1 MMESRSESGGVIPM
15 DYEWHG
21 GSAGPV
27 DFTSPFSQVRKQT
40 QQDNKKRM
48 CSPRVHLYSLPPP
61 LCSCLTL
68 IHRIGTHQTFDSPEK
83 PAIPALR
90 PPNSQSSFL
99 FSPQR
104 PQAQTHASVFGQPA
118 FTTPRKL
125 DVDFSSG
132 AENLSSPEV
141 ADNEET
147 PEQQSKGARR
157 NSLFNI
163 YGRFAPSPGRGE
175 IPRTNH
181 YTNAVA
187 RRIHKRRR
195 RDKALGRRVRV
206 DDEYDDDESDRDRP
220 SSSEGRPGRTG
231 KPEKTPNVQNG
242 GPAKMSFFKQM
253 LTLLEEHPNVPAI
266 LSWWAQLVVN
276 LSLFSLAV
284 WMVFSFVSEI
294 RNEFDAVASKEMDS
308 ILHNIAECMQRYEDN
323 KCAAGNLVPGLVPI
337 CAADRKCMDTDPT
350 HVRRAMLSA
359 RTMAQ
364 IIDSFIEP
372 ISWKAIVSHPPSLQ
386 SLSNFH

>member
-1 MMESRSESGGVIPM
+1 MLAAQVPSISPRPSRKSGSSRSKTTRSVCVHHRPASHRAVFPLRTVLHFHPI
-15 DYEWHG
+15 
-21 GSAGPV
+21 GS
-27 DFTSPFSQVRKQT
+27 
-40 QQDNKKRM
+40 
-48 CSPRVHLYSLPPP
+48 
-61 LCSCLTL
+61 
-68 IHRIGTHQTFDSPEK
+68 HQIFDSPEK

-104 PQAQTHASVFGQPA
+104 PQSSLPSQPSVFGQPA

-125 DVDFSSG
+125 EVDFSSG

-147 PEQQSKGARR
+147 PEQSKGARR

-195 RDKALGRRVRV
+195 RDKALGRRMRV
-206 DDEYDDDESDRDRP
+206 DDDYDDDESDRP
-220 SSSEGRPGRTG
+220 SSSEGRPRKAG
-231 KPEKTPNVQNG
+231 KQEKGSDAPSGSSN
-242 GPAKMSFFKQM
+242 MSFFKQL

-294 RNEFDAVASKEMDS
+294 RNEFDAVASKEMDA
-308 ILHNIAECMQRYEDN
+308 ILHNIAECMQRYEAN
-323 KCAAGNLVPGLVPI
+323 RCASGNLVPGLVPI
-337 CAADRKCMDTDPT
+337 CAADKKCMDTDPT

-372 ISWKAIVSHPPSLQ
+372 ISWKAIVRLPALHPDRA
-386 SLSNFH
+386 FH

>member
-1 MMESRSESGGVIPM
+1 
-15 DYEWHG
+15 
-21 GSAGPV
+21 
-27 DFTSPFSQVRKQT
+27 
-40 QQDNKKRM
+40 
-48 CSPRVHLYSLPPP
+48 
-61 LCSCLTL
+61 
-68 IHRIGTHQTFDSPEK
+68 
-83 PAIPALR
+83 
-90 PPNSQSSFL
+90 
-99 FSPQR
+99 
-104 PQAQTHASVFGQPA
+104 
-118 FTTPRKL
+118 
-125 DVDFSSG
+125 
-132 AENLSSPEV
+132 
-141 ADNEET
+141 
-147 PEQQSKGARR
+147 
-157 NSLFNI
+157 
-163 YGRFAPSPGRGE
+163 
-175 IPRTNH
+175 
-181 YTNAVA
+181 
-187 RRIHKRRR
+187 
-195 RDKALGRRVRV
+195 
-206 DDEYDDDESDRDRP
+206 
-220 SSSEGRPGRTG
+220 
-231 KPEKTPNVQNG
+231 
-242 GPAKMSFFKQM
+242 MSFFKQM

>member
-1 MMESRSESGGVIPM
+1 MARRKRRPGRFYLSLLTSQEAAARQQEAYV
-15 DYEWHG
+15 
-21 GSAGPV
+21 
-27 DFTSPFSQVRKQT
+27 FTSAHKSTRGV
-40 QQDNKKRM
+40 
-48 CSPRVHLYSLPPP
+48 SLSLPLYILSYIFHP
-61 LCSCLTL
+61 
-68 IHRIGTHQTFDSPEK
+68 IGSHQIFDSPDK
-83 PAIPALR
+83 PTVPALR

-104 PQAQTHASVFGQPA
+104 PQSALPSQSSVFGQPA

-125 DVDFSSG
+125 EVDLSSG

-147 PEQQSKGARR
+147 PEQQSKGTRR

-181 YTNAVA
+181 FSNAVA
-187 RRIHKRRR
+187 RRIYKKRR
-195 RDKALGRRVRV
+195 RDKALGRRMRV
-206 DDEYDDDESDRDRP
+206 DDEYDDDESDRP
-220 SSSEGRPGRTG
+220 SSSEGRPTRTG
-231 KPEKTPNVQNG
+231 KQEPKTDVQKAPSN
-242 GPAKMSFFKQM
+242 MSFFKQL

-308 ILHNIAECMQRYEDN
+308 ILHSIAECMQRYEDN

-372 ISWKAIVSHPPSLQ
+372 ISWKAIVRPPLPRPSR
-386 SLSNFH
+386 SFTNIYPI